1 MAEQITVL
9 NDKQKVL
16 EDEIGS
22 KDEIIRKLKKTG
34 LST

>member
-16 EDEIGS
+16 EDEIGN